1 MELRSIVRSSS
12 EDDSYLGN
20 HHLNVK
26 MIAVFLKEE
35 TSSGLEL
42 KETEDLDLISDDGR
56 AQQLINC
63 LFAFTEN

>member
-1 MELRSIVRSSS
+1 
-12 EDDSYLGN
+12 
-20 HHLNVK
+20 